1 MSGYIRLHRK
11 CLENRFFKKPQV
23 WHYFQYCLL
32 RANYEDVDLPLN
44 GELVHLEKGS
54 FLTSLKSDSDRTGL
68 TISAIRHARSVLEN
82 DAMISTSNNSK
93 YSIIEVC
100 KYKEFQAD
108 ADDFAAY
115 PAAQFSAG
123 TTATDKKEKI
133 KNKKQKEDKNK
144 GTRLSLESWL
154 FAVRMKSKEYGYQI
168 KKDEFIDLY
177 NEGLDPSEALE
188 RHVCS

>member
-44 GELVHLEKGS
+44 GELVHLEKGT

-108 ADDFAAY
+108 QEDFA
-115 PAAQFSAG
+115 
-123 TTATDKKEKI
+123 TATDKKEKI

-168 KKDEFIDLY
+168 KKEEFIDLY
-177 NEGLDPSEALE
+177 HEGLDPSEALE